1 MIKSTSSCGGENE
14 TAIDEEVDKE
24 KDRCGIVWAES
35 AIIEMDELLVECCCV
50 RAKCNGAGSNSYD
63 GNNIE
68 LVLLFPLRWVAWL
81 MQICFL
87 WTDFVIIW

>member
-14 TAIDEEVDKE
+14 TAIDGEVDKE
-24 KDRCGIVWAES
+24 KDRCGIVRAES

-50 RAKCNGAGSNSYD
+50 RAKCNGAGSNGYD

-68 LVLLFPLRWVAWL
+68 LALLFLWGGLRGW
-81 MQICFL
+81 CK
-87 WTDFVIIW
+87 FVFYGLILL

>member
-14 TAIDEEVDKE
+14 TAIDGEVDKE
-24 KDRCGIVWAES
+24 KYRCGIVRAES

-50 RAKCNGAGSNSYD
+50 RAKCNGAVSNGYD

-68 LVLLFPLRWVAWL
+68 LALLFPLRWVAWF
-81 MQICFL
+81 M
-87 WTDFVIIW
+87 